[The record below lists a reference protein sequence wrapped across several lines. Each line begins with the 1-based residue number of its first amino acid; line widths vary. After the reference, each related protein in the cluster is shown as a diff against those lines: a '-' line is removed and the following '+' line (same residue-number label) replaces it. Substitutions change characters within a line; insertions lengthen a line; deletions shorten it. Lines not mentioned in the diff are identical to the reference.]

1 MAGLRIKA
9 EIINLSA
16 LLKQLNAAPVEF
28 LHAAAAEIYQEA
40 EGIMAQAKELVP
52 VLTGNLRDSG
62 HVELPRVEKSS
73 ALVEL
78 GFGSSAVKY
87 ATPVHE
93 NLEAHHPRGGTAKYL
108 ELPYK
113 AALPGMEARIAAGI
127 RGRVK

>member
-1 MAGLRIKA
+1 MKLKA
-9 EIINLSA
+9 EVINLGP
-16 LLKQLNAAPVEF
+16 LLKQINAAPAEF
-28 LHAAAAEIYQEA
+28 LHAAAVELYQEA

-73 ALVEL
+73 ALVEI
-78 GFGSSAVKY
+78 GFGSSAVQY

-93 NLEAHHPRGGTAKYL
+93 NLDAHHPRGGTAKYL
-108 ELPYK
+108 ELPYR
-113 AALPGMEARIAAGI
+113 AALTGMEARIAAGI